1 MAFNTRSKNIHTES
15 EMQDSSSASQ
25 SNAPVLGMTSK
36 FNMKEMIECG
46 KALGMEGQELRDFV
60 EKERTLF
67 VEKEEDERK
76 RREGEERRREELE
89 REETRRREGEE
100 RRREELERE
109 KRDHELRIEQL
120 RLESQTLQ
128 RNANNN
134 ASVRSS
140 TTDDHFKPKIPC
152 LSDKDD
158 IESWFVQFEHY
169 AKDCDLNEDQKASRL
184 IYFLSGKARVIYSKL
199 HPDDARNYNTLKSA
213 LYEGFQLT
221 AEEYRKKFRFTKRA
235 IGDTYKEYVTKLER
249 YLDKWVELD
258 LADRISEKSLKDM
271 ILREQFLNSLP
282 ADLSVHIKD
291 RKLNDAKTM
300 GEVATEYE
308 LNRNHRVNKKPVQ
321 TENPES
327 RKTFERGQKL
337 SEDEKKKLKEE
348 GACFSCKNKGHIA
361 SSPLCPKRK
370 NQYVKGNS
378 VKVEE
383 NNFEMAESLDKLC
396 TGCRDKNFKEKV
408 LVKVNGKITPAL
420 RDSGCTGIIVSS
432 DLVSENAYLDETKIV
447 TFADRGTQ
455 ENCHVA
461 IVHVDSPYFEGPTE
475 VTVMTNPIVP
485 VLIGKWYGIH
495 GKRQRTPIYPVRDPS
510 WYQDSLADRLQ
521 NSEKDSTSTQGR
533 TDRETDKRAGEFKQD
548 TNSKPFQE
556 DANGRKKSD
565 ATQENQVSVNNAS
578 KEISISQSDDKAA
591 AVTRSMNEP
600 KTKGNKTQIAESSTN
615 KNEASMIYSPQELKK
630 EQREDESLKQFHELA
645 ENQGSKG
652 NSTFKYM
659 KDILYRVAV
668 DKEGNEYTRLV
679 VPSKLREKVL
689 HFGHDHPMA
698 GHLGQKKTTDRIRSE
713 FWWPGFCGDIKRYCA
728 SCDRCQ
734 RCTPKGKTK
743 KVPLGKMPTVTPA
756 FRKTAIDLIGPIK
769 PASKS
774 KKQYVLVIIDYSTRY
789 PEAMAIKDITAEAVA
804 DGLWEFWT
812 RLGIPDEVLTDQ
824 GSQFTSTL
832 MKEVNEFLLIKHK
845 MTCPFSPQTN
855 GLVEKFNDTLKQ
867 MIKRLA
873 LEQPDQWDT
882 FIPALLFAY
891 REAPQDSLGFSPF
904 ELLYGR
910 TVKGPMQVLRQIW
923 TDEDIS
929 GETKTTAE
937 YVVDLRN
944 KIEETC
950 KIARE
955 NLAKASKR
963 QAKYFNKKTANRSF
977 EEGEKVLLLR
987 PVKSN
992 KLELT
997 WKGPYTVTKK
1007 VSPFDYQIQ
1016 TERKLKIYHVNLMK
1030 KYVERS
1036 ASKKQLT
1043 EVSET
1048 EEETQERVAVVVE
1061 PLEETETGEWQAH
1074 QYKDIPLVET
1084 KQTEDV
1090 SDIHIFEG
1098 LSEQQKQ
1105 EAEEIC
1111 KTGKT
1116 CWTDVPRTTNLIR
1129 CGIKV
1134 TEKNPVFIKPRGI
1147 PHALV
1152 GNIEKEISEMLRLG
1166 VIEPAESPYNS
1177 PIVLIK
1183 KKDQTYRFCADLRGL
1198 NDVIEPDHEPVSDVE
1213 HLFQSLGKAKYFS
1226 KIDLTK
1232 GYWAIPINEEDRDKT
1247 AFITSKGQF
1256 RWVNMPFGL
1265 KTASGVF
1272 NRMMRKLLGPLKRDD
1287 VHHFMDDIL
1296 IATETWE
1303 EHKEALR
1310 AVIRRLEEANLAA
1323 KPSKCYIGYDQLPY
1337 LGHEIGRGARWPEKE
1352 KVEKISNSK
1361 PPATKK
1367 EMRSFL
1373 GLTGFYRSY
1382 IPNYAQITAPLSD
1395 MTKKEKPEKLKWSEQ
1410 ETNSFRR
1417 LKQALCENPV
1427 LRMPDYEK
1435 QFVLRTDASD
1445 RGIGAVLLQEH
1456 ENKLHPIAY
1465 QSRKLQNAELNYSVV
1480 EKECLATVWGV
1491 QKFERYLYGKHFILE
1506 TDHQPLKFLQRNPSN
1521 PRLMRWSLQLQPYD
1535 FHVRVI
1541 PGKDNHGA
1549 DYLSRAIY

>member
-1 MAFNTRSKNIHTES
+1 MRETTPT
-15 EMQDSSSASQ
+15 SQ
-25 SNAPVLGMTSK
+25 SDTTVVEMTSK
-36 FNMKEMIECG
+36 FNMKEVIECG
-46 KALGMEGQELRDFV
+46 KAFGMEGQELKDFV

-67 VEKEEDERK
+67 AEEERRRVE
-76 RREGEERRREELE
+76 EERRREEAK
-89 REETRRREGEE
+89 REEE
-100 RRREELERE
+100 RRREESEREERRTEERE
-109 KRDHELRIEQL
+109 KREHEMRMEQL
-120 RLESQTLQ
+120 RLESEAIQ
-128 RNANNN
+128 RNTNNN

-140 TTDDHFKPKIPC
+140 AADDHFKPKIPY

-169 AKDCDLNEDQKASRL
+169 AKDCNLNEEQKASRL

-235 IGDTYKEYVTKLER
+235 PGDTYKEYVTKLER
-249 YLDKWVELD
+249 YLDKWIELD
-258 LADRISEKSLKDM
+258 LSDRVSEKTLKDM

-282 ADLSVHIKD
+282 AELSVHIKD
-291 RKLNDAKTM
+291 RKINDAKAM

-308 LNRNHRVNKKPVQ
+308 LNRNRKVGKNQVQ
-321 TENPES
+321 VEYTENKRPPERS
-327 RKTFERGQKL
+327 HKL
-337 SEDEKKKLKEE
+337 SDDERKKLREE
-348 GACFSCKNKGHIA
+348 GACFWCKSKGHVA
-361 SSPLCPKRK
+361 ALCPKRR
-370 NQYVKGNS
+370 NQTVKGNS

-383 NNFEMAESLDKLC
+383 NSFEMAESLDKLC
-396 TGCRDKNFKEKV
+396 SGCQDKNFKEKV
-408 LVKVNGKITPAL
+408 MVKVNGQITSAL
-420 RDSGCTGIIVSS
+420 RDSGCTGIIVSA
-432 DLVSENAYLDETKIV
+432 DLVSEKDYLSETKVV
-447 TFADRGTQ
+447 TFANCGTQ
-455 ENCHVA
+455 EDCHVA
-461 IVHVDSPYFEGPTE
+461 VVQIDSPYFEGPTE
-475 VTVMTNPIVP
+475 VTVMKNPIVP
-485 VLIGKWYGIH
+485 VLIGKWFGVR
-495 GKRQRTPIYPVRDPS
+495 GKRRRTPIYPIRDPS
-510 WYQDSLADRLQ
+510 WYQDCLANRLD
-521 NSEKDSTSTQGR
+521 KPTTQKRSPCIKG
-533 TDRETDKRAGEFKQD
+533 TMHQETGQKV
-548 TNSKPFQE
+548 S
-556 DANGRKKSD
+556 
-565 ATQENQVSVNNAS
+565 ATQKKNNVLTLSQEKGGSVNTDSAEN
-578 KEISISQSDDKAA
+578 KTKISMDISCEEGTGITAEQKAA
-591 AVTRSMNEP
+591 AVTRSMNNPNPVGKRRQTEETP
-600 KTKGNKTQIAESSTN
+600 TKEKEV
-615 KNEASMIYSPQELKK
+615 SMIYSPQELKQA
-630 EQREDESLKQFHELA
+630 QREDEDLKQLHELA
-645 ENQGSKG
+645 ETQGNKG
-652 NSTFKYM
+652 KSSFKYI
-659 KDILYRVAV
+659 KDILYRVAE

-679 VPSKLREKVL
+679 VPGKLREKVL
-689 HFGHDHPMA
+689 KFGHDHPMA

-743 KVPLGKMPTVTPA
+743 KVPLGKVPTVTPA

-769 PASKS
+769 PTSKS
-774 KKQYVLVIIDYSTRY
+774 KKRYVLVSIDYCTRY
-789 PEAMAIKDITAEAVA
+789 PEAIAIKDITAEAVA
-804 DGLWEFWT
+804 EGLWEFWT

-824 GSQFTSTL
+824 GSQFTSNL

-923 TDEDIS
+923 TDEEIS
-929 GETKTTAE
+929 GEVKTTAE

-955 NLAKASKR
+955 NLSKAAKR
-963 QAKYFNKKTANRSF
+963 QAKYFNKKTTNRSF

-1007 VSPFDYQIQ
+1007 ISPFDYQIQ
-1016 TERKLKIYHVNLMK
+1016 TERKLKIYHINLMK
-1030 KYVERS
+1030 KYVERNS
-1036 ASKKQLT
+1036 SNRLLT
-1043 EVSET
+1043 EVSEV
-1048 EEETQERVAVVVE
+1048 EEETQEQVAVVVE
-1061 PLEETETGEWQAH
+1061 PMEETETGEWQPST
-1074 QYKDIPLVET
+1074 YKDIPLVET

-1090 SDIHIFEG
+1090 SNIHFFEN
-1098 LSEQQKQ
+1098 LSEQQKH
-1105 EAEEIC
+1105 EAKEIC
-1111 KTGKT
+1111 NTGKT
-1116 CWTDVPRTTNLIR
+1116 CWTDVPRTTNLLR
-1129 CGIKV
+1129 CEVKV
-1134 TEKNPVFIKPRGI
+1134 TEKNPVFIKPRAI

-1152 GNIEKEISEMLRLG
+1152 GSVEKEISEMLRLG

-1232 GYWAIPINEEDRDKT
+1232 GYWAIPINEEDRNKT

-1303 EHKEALR
+1303 EHKEALK
-1310 AVIRRLEEANLAA
+1310 AVIQRLEEANLAA
-1323 KPSKCYIGYDQLPY
+1323 KPSKCYIGYNQLPY
-1337 LGHEIGRGARWPEKE
+1337 LGHEVGGGARWPEKE
-1352 KVEKISNSK
+1352 KVEKISSSK
-1361 PPATKK
+1361 PPTTKK

-1382 IPNYAQITAPLSD
+1382 IPNYAQMTAPLSD
-1395 MTKKEKPEKLKWSEQ
+1395 MTKKERPEKLKWNEN
-1410 ETNSFRR
+1410 EINSFRH

-1435 QFVLRTDASD
+1435 PFVLRTDASD

-1456 ENKLHPIAY
+1456 KGRLHPIAY

-1491 QKFERYLYGKHFILE
+1491 QKFERYLYGKHFVLE

-1549 DYLSRAIY
+1549 DYLSRAEY